1 MMDVNQAI
9 IVILA
14 GIAVAIADGIIKKT
28 AIGVSFTD
36 ALKNPLMLGVVFLYL
51 VQIAFFTYVFVNN
64 WQLGIVGVLQMVA
77 YSVFVLITGVF
88 IFKESFTMTQYL
100 GFVLAISGAV
110 LINL

>member
-1 MMDVNQAI
+1 MADLNQAI

-14 GIAVAIADGIIKKT
+14 GIAVAIADGLIKKA

-51 VQIAFFTYVFVNN
+51 VQIAFFTYVFTNG

-77 YSVFVLITGVF
+77 YSGFVILTGVF
-88 IFKESFTMTQYL
+88 VFNESFTVTQYM
-100 GFVLAISGAV
+100 GFILAISGV
-110 LINL
+110 ILINL

>member
-1 MMDVNQAI
+1 MADLNQAI

-36 ALKNPLMLGVVFLYL
+36 ALKNPLMIGVVFLYL
-51 VQIAFFTYVFVNN
+51 VQIAFFTYVFVNG
-64 WQLGIVGVLQMVA
+64 WQLGVVGVLQMVA
-77 YSVFVLITGVF
+77 YSVFVMITGVF
-88 IFKESFTMTQYL
+88 IFKESFTVTQYL
-100 GFVLAISGAV
+100 GFVLAISGAI